1 MSGVKLTLFAPH
13 MVAFFPMFKDVIKY
27 DGE

>member
-1 MSGVKLTLFAPH
+1 MSGVKLMLFALH